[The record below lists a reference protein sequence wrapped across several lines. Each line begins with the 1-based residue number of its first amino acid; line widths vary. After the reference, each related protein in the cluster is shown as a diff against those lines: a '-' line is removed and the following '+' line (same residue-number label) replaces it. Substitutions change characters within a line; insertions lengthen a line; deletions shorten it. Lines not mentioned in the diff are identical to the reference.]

1 MDMKKIAI
9 VVSDGIE
16 ISEYTGALY
25 SIYKTSVQDINAVIR
40 NTLNEGY
47 TSILAFVENKKQ
59 EAMIATDQA
68 VTTFVTA
75 CNGATGGFFVK
86 QAEMLIKAKMSFED
100 ICLSLSQ
107 SLRNYSIH

>member
-1 MDMKKIAI
+1 MKKIAI
-9 VVSDGIE
+9 VVSEGIK
-16 ISEYTGALY
+16 INEYTTVLY
-25 SIYKTSVQDINAVIR
+25 DIYRVSIQDINTVIK
-40 NTLNEGY
+40 NALNDGC

-75 CNGATGGFFVK
+75 CNSTTATFFVK
-86 QAEMLIKAKMSFED
+86 QAEMLIKAKMNLED

-107 SLRNYSIH
+107 SLRNYSIR